1 MARPFP
7 ARAGDLVRL
16 AHLNSLRITFTPL
29 RSHRPAKPEKV
40 EWADFVTVWG
50 RRMEEAHSIEVME
63 VLVCASGV
71 AYGLVLAY
79 GIKQEWRWIFDPPE
93 WTSVIYF
100 PTVVKM
106 IWGPKHVRSF
116 AYVTAYGALV
126 MSLICL
132 VQSLIASLS

>member
-1 MARPFP
+1 
-7 ARAGDLVRL
+7 V
-16 AHLNSLRITFTPL
+16 
-29 RSHRPAKPEKV
+29 
-40 EWADFVTVWG
+40 
-50 RRMEEAHSIEVME
+50 EEAHSIEVME

-93 WTSVIYF
+93 WTSVVYF

-126 MSLICL
+126 MSLFCL
-132 VQSLIASLS
+132 VQSLVASVA

>member
-1 MARPFP
+1 
-7 ARAGDLVRL
+7 
-16 AHLNSLRITFTPL
+16 
-29 RSHRPAKPEKV
+29 
-40 EWADFVTVWG
+40 
-50 RRMEEAHSIEVME
+50 MEEAHSVEVME

-71 AYGLVLAY
+71 VYGLVLAY

-132 VQSLIASLS
+132 VQSLVASF

>member
-1 MARPFP
+1 
-7 ARAGDLVRL
+7 
-16 AHLNSLRITFTPL
+16 
-29 RSHRPAKPEKV
+29 
-40 EWADFVTVWG
+40 
-50 RRMEEAHSIEVME
+50 MEEGHSLEVIE

-132 VQSLIASLS
+132 VQSLVGSFT

>member
-1 MARPFP
+1 
-7 ARAGDLVRL
+7 
-16 AHLNSLRITFTPL
+16 
-29 RSHRPAKPEKV
+29 
-40 EWADFVTVWG
+40 
-50 RRMEEAHSIEVME
+50 MEEAHSVEVME

-71 AYGLVLAY
+71 VYGLVLAY
-79 GIKQEWRWIFDPPE
+79 GIKQEWGWIFDPPE

-132 VQSLIASLS
+132 VQSLVASLS

>member
-1 MARPFP
+1 LVC
-7 ARAGDLVRL
+7 LVRVVCL
-16 AHLNSLRITFTPL
+16 VQRTRYTLFEPPVTTQRN
-29 RSHRPAKPEKV
+29 HRPAKPEKV
-40 EWADFVTVWG
+40 EWAGFVTVWG
-50 RRMEEAHSIEVME
+50 RRVEEAHSIEVME

-93 WTSVIYF
+93 WTSVVYF

-126 MSLICL
+126 MSLFCL
-132 VQSLIASLS
+132 VQSLVASVA

>member
-1 MARPFP
+1 
-7 ARAGDLVRL
+7 
-16 AHLNSLRITFTPL
+16 
-29 RSHRPAKPEKV
+29 
-40 EWADFVTVWG
+40 
-50 RRMEEAHSIEVME
+50 MEEAHSVEVME

-71 AYGLVLAY
+71 VYGLVLAY

-132 VQSLIASLS
+132 VQSLVGSLS

>member
-1 MARPFP
+1 
-7 ARAGDLVRL
+7 
-16 AHLNSLRITFTPL
+16 
-29 RSHRPAKPEKV
+29 
-40 EWADFVTVWG
+40 
-50 RRMEEAHSIEVME
+50 MEEAHSVEVME

-71 AYGLVLAY
+71 VYGLVLAY

-132 VQSLIASLS
+132 VQSLVASLS

>member
-1 MARPFP
+1 
-7 ARAGDLVRL
+7 
-16 AHLNSLRITFTPL
+16 
-29 RSHRPAKPEKV
+29 
-40 EWADFVTVWG
+40 
-50 RRMEEAHSIEVME
+50 MEEARSVEVME

-71 AYGLVLAY
+71 AYGALLVY
-79 GIKQEWRWIFDPPE
+79 GLKQQWRWITDPPE

-116 AYVTAYGALV
+116 AYLTAYGALV

-132 VQSLIASLS
+132 VQSVVGSF

>member
-1 MARPFP
+1 
-7 ARAGDLVRL
+7 
-16 AHLNSLRITFTPL
+16 
-29 RSHRPAKPEKV
+29 
-40 EWADFVTVWG
+40 
-50 RRMEEAHSIEVME
+50 MEEGNSVEVIE

-132 VQSLIASLS
+132 VQSLVGSLT

>member
-1 MARPFP
+1 
-7 ARAGDLVRL
+7 
-16 AHLNSLRITFTPL
+16 
-29 RSHRPAKPEKV
+29 
-40 EWADFVTVWG
+40 
-50 RRMEEAHSIEVME
+50 MEEGHSIEVIE

-79 GIKQEWRWIFDPPE
+79 GIRQEWPWIFDPPE

-132 VQSLIASLS
+132 MQSLVGSLT

>member
-1 MARPFP
+1 
-7 ARAGDLVRL
+7 
-16 AHLNSLRITFTPL
+16 
-29 RSHRPAKPEKV
+29 
-40 EWADFVTVWG
+40 
-50 RRMEEAHSIEVME
+50 MEEAHSVEVME

-71 AYGLVLAY
+71 VYGLVLAY

-132 VQSLIASLS
+132 AQSLVASLS

>member
-1 MARPFP
+1 
-7 ARAGDLVRL
+7 
-16 AHLNSLRITFTPL
+16 
-29 RSHRPAKPEKV
+29 
-40 EWADFVTVWG
+40 
-50 RRMEEAHSIEVME
+50 MEEAHSVEVME

-71 AYGLVLAY
+71 VYGLVLAY

-132 VQSLIASLS
+132 VQSLVGSLT